1 MTNEQL
7 AVIELIDALAP
18 VCPEQVADKALEM
31 LAERGLEAALAE
43 VRRAKAYDAKP
54 GHGNLI

>member
-7 AVIELIDALAP
+7 AVIDLVDALSP
-18 VCPEQVADKALEM
+18 ICPEQVADKVLEI